1 MPHTRWMTSLS
12 LTELL
17 IGPGFY
23 QVDVLAWEGYLLEHS
38 SVFNTVVQLI
48 KPSNFYGCLQ
58 M

>member
-1 MPHTRWMTSLS
+1 MTSLS

-48 KPSNFYGCLQ
+48 KPSNLYGCLQ